1 VCAPALL
8 GREATIPPVEHFEV
22 FLIVLFV
29 SVAVLN
35 SIARWL
41 AVPYPIPLV
50 LGGLVLGFLPGI
62 PDIELEPDLV
72 LLIFLP
78 PLLYAAAFFS
88 DLRALRDDLRPIS
101 VTSIGLVLVTIVV
114 VAVVGHE
121 AIGLSWPLAF
131 ALGAIVSPTDPV
143 AATAIMRNLGA
154 PRRLVNLIE
163 GESLVNDAT
172 ALVAYRVAVAAA
184 VGGSFSAVDA
194 GLEFLGAA
202 AGGIAIGLVVGFV
215 VGEIR
220 RRLDDAP
227 TEITISLLT
236 AYAAFIPAEEL
247 GLSGVLA
254 AVATGIYL
262 GWRAPE
268 LIAPETR
275 LQATAVWD
283 ILVFLL
289 NATLFILIGLQL
301 PLIVERLDAYSAGEV
316 AGYSALVCATVIATR
331 FAFTFTMPYVIRALD
346 RRPAQRE
353 RRVGARPRIVVAWS
367 GMRGAVSLAA
377 ALALPLQTDAG
388 APLPERDLILFI
400 TFALI
405 LVTVV
410 GQGLTLPPL
419 IRRLGV
425 REDGAEE
432 EAEEMRARW
441 VAARA
446 ALDRLDELAVEEW
459 TRDDTIERVRGMY
472 EFRWR
477 RVKVRA
483 GKIEDEDGIEER
495 SLAYQRLMHELYA
508 VQRRAVVQ
516 LRNGGEI
523 SNDVMHR
530 IERELDLEESR
541 LEV

>member
-1 VCAPALL
+1 M
-8 GREATIPPVEHFEV
+8 EHLE
-22 FLIVLFV
+22 IVLAALFV
-29 SVAVLN
+29 SVAGLN
-35 SIARWL
+35 VIAHRL
-41 AVPYPIPLV
+41 SVPYPIPLV
-50 LGGLVLGFLPGI
+50 LGGLVLGLVPGI
-62 PDIELEPDLV
+62 PEIKLDPDLV
-72 LLIFLP
+72 LVVFLP
-78 PLLYAAAFFS
+78 PLLYGAAFFS
-88 DLRALRDDLRPIS
+88 DLRALRSDMRSIS
-101 VTSIGLVLVTIVV
+101 IMSIGLVLLTMGA
-114 VAVVGHE
+114 VAVVAHHT
-121 AIGLSWPLAF
+121 IGLTWPMAF

-143 AATAIMRNLGA
+143 AATAIMRQLGA

-184 VGGSFSAVDA
+184 VGASFSAVDA
-194 GLEFLGAA
+194 GLEFVGGA

-215 VGEIR
+215 VAEIR
-220 RRLDDAP
+220 RRLEDPP

-236 AYAAFIPAEEL
+236 AYAAFIPADDL

-254 AVATGIYL
+254 AVTAGIYL

-268 LIAPETR
+268 VISPETR
-275 LQATAVWD
+275 LQSTAVWQT
-283 ILVFLL
+283 LMFLL

-301 PLIVERLDAYSAGEV
+301 PVIMDGLDAYSAGEL
-316 AGYSALVCATVIATR
+316 AGYAALVCATVIGAR
-331 FAFTFTMPYVIRALD
+331 FLFSFTMPYVIRMLD
-346 RRPAQRE
+346 RRPQQRA
-353 RRVGARPRIVVAWS
+353 RRVGARVRVVSAWS

-377 ALALPLQTDAG
+377 ALALPLETDAG
-388 APLPERDLILFI
+388 APLPERDLILFL

-410 GQGLTLPPL
+410 GQGLTLPYL

-425 REDGAEE
+425 QEDGEEE
-432 EAEEMRARW
+432 EAEEMRARY

-446 ALDRLDELAVEEW
+446 ALERLDELAVEDW
-459 TRDDTIERVRGMY
+459 TRDDTIERLRGLY
-472 EFRWR
+472 QFRQR
-477 RVKVRA
+477 RVKVRS
-483 GKIEDEDGIEER
+483 GKVADDDGIEER

-508 VQRRAVVQ
+508 VQRRAMVD

>member
-1 VCAPALL
+1 M
-8 GREATIPPVEHFEV
+8 EHFEI
-22 FLIVLFV
+22 FLAALFV
-29 SVAVLN
+29 SVVVLN
-35 SIARWL
+35 VIARWL
-41 AVPYPIPLV
+41 SVPYPIPLV
-50 LGGLVLGFLPGI
+50 LGGLVLGLIPGI
-62 PDIELEPDLV
+62 PEIELDPELV
-72 LLIFLP
+72 LVIFLP

-88 DLRALRDDLRPIS
+88 DLRALRDDLRAIS
-101 VTSIGLVLVTIVV
+101 IASIGLVLLTIGT
-114 VAVVGHE
+114 VAVVAHDV
-121 AIGLSWPLAF
+121 IGMSWPLAF

-143 AATAIMRNLGA
+143 AATAIMRQLGA
-154 PRRLVNLIE
+154 PRRLVNFVE

-184 VGGSFSAVDA
+184 LGGTFSALDA
-194 GLEFLGAA
+194 GFEFLGAA
-202 AGGIAIGLVVGFV
+202 AGGIAIGLVVGVV

-236 AYAAFIPAEEL
+236 PYASFVPADEL

-254 AVATGIYL
+254 AVTAGVYL

-268 LIAPETR
+268 LITAETR
-275 LQATAVWD
+275 LQATAVWE
-283 ILVFLL
+283 ILTFLL

-301 PLIVERLDAYSAGEV
+301 PVIADGLNAYTTGELV
-316 AGYSALVCATVIATR
+316 GYAALVCATVIGTR
-331 FAFTFTMPYVIRALD
+331 FVFAFTVPYVLRALD
-346 RRPAQRE
+346 RRLSQRE
-353 RRVGARPRIVVAWS
+353 RRMGARPRIVSSWA

-377 ALALPLQTDAG
+377 ALALPLRTDAG
-388 APLPERDLILFI
+388 APLPDRDLILFI

-410 GQGLTLPPL
+410 GQGLTLPYL
-419 IRRLGV
+419 IRSLGV
-425 REDGAEE
+425 QEDGAEE
-432 EAEEMRARW
+432 EAEEMRARY

-446 ALDRLDELAVEEW
+446 AIERLDELAIEDW
-459 TRDDTIERVRGMY
+459 TRDDTIERLRGLY
-472 EFRWR
+472 QFRQR
-477 RVKVRA
+477 RVKVRV
-483 GKIEDEDGIEER
+483 GKMDDEDGIEDR
-495 SLAYQRLMHELYA
+495 SLSYQRMMHELYA

>member
-1 VCAPALL
+1 
-8 GREATIPPVEHFEV
+8 VEHFEI
-22 FLIVLFV
+22 FLAALFV
-29 SVAVLN
+29 SVAALN

-41 AVPYPIPLV
+41 SVPYPIPLV
-50 LGGLVLGFLPGI
+50 LGGLVLGLIPGI

-72 LLIFLP
+72 LVIFLP

-88 DLRALRDDLRPIS
+88 DLRALRTDLRAIS
-101 VTSIGLVLVTIVV
+101 VAAIGLVLLTTGV
-114 VAVVGHE
+114 VAVIGHE
-121 AIGLSWPLAF
+121 VIGLSWPLAF

-143 AATAIMRNLGA
+143 AATAIMRQLGA
-154 PRRLVNLIE
+154 PRRLVNFIE

-184 VGGSFSAVDA
+184 VGGSFSALDA

-202 AGGIAIGLVVGFV
+202 AGGVAIGLVVGFL

-236 AYAAFIPAEEL
+236 AYAAFIPADEL

-254 AVATGIYL
+254 SVTSGIYL
-262 GWRAPE
+262 GWLAPD
-268 LIAPETR
+268 LITPETR

-301 PLIVERLDAYSAGEV
+301 PVIWEGLDAYTTGEL
-316 AGYSALVCATVIATR
+316 AGYAALVCATVIGTR
-331 FAFTFTMPYVIRALD
+331 FAFAFTIPYVIRALD
-346 RRPAQRE
+346 RRPSQRA
-353 RRVGARPRIVVAWS
+353 RRMGARPRIVSSWA

-377 ALALPLQTDAG
+377 ALALPLETDAG

-410 GQGLTLPPL
+410 GQGLTLPYL
-419 IRRLGV
+419 IRALGV
-425 REDGAEE
+425 EEDGAEE
-432 EAEEMRARW
+432 QAEEMRARY

-446 ALDRLDELAVEEW
+446 ALDRIDELAVEDW
-459 TRDDTIERVRGMY
+459 TLDDTIERVRGMY
-472 EFRWR
+472 EFRTR

-483 GKIEDEDGIEER
+483 GKIEDEDGIEDR
-495 SLAYQRLMHELYA
+495 SLAYQRLMHELYT
-508 VQRRAVVQ
+508 VQRRAVVE